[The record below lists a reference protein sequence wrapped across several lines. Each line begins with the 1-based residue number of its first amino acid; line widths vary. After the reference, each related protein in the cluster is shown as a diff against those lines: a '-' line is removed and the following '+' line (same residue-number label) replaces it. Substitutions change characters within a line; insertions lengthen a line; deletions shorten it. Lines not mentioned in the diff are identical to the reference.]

1 MRLLTS
7 RFGSVRWLALLTVC
21 LSFGCQPS
29 AGKGPKAPTR
39 ILTLEEA
46 QHIVQEERRT
56 LGAPESTAPAPVSVG
71 EVVDILKRDQTDRF
85 AKARDYLT
93 ALDGVDALSVRASL
107 EMLWAEGQVTV
118 AQLARDRAKQ
128 KDAEATALED
138 TLKLQP
144 NDAALKGRIEAARK
158 DAERERR
165 LRDALETLAQPHY
178 EAGAT
183 LGREVVRRN
192 PERADGYNV
201 LANLDR
207 IKGNWVEY
215 ERNMQRAQGADADRA
230 GVRYARAME
239 RAARLGDRAGA
250 RQELEAL
257 LAEHPDLAR
266 ARAQLVVLEDDVEA
280 RYAQLQKLAAVNPE
294 HALVALEGKA
304 LEREVETA
312 RALRSPQAPQP
323 AANTP

>member
-1 MRLLTS
+1 VLASILL
-7 RFGSVRWLALLTVC
+7 VLA
-21 LSFGCQPS
+21 FGCQPS
-29 AGKGPKAPTR
+29 AGKGPKAPTK

-46 QHIVQEERRT
+46 QSILQEERRK
-56 LGAPESTAPAPVSVG
+56 LGTAEAAGPAPTSVAD
-71 EVVDILKRDQTDRF
+71 VLDILKRDQTERF
-85 AKARDYLT
+85 AGARDYLT

-107 EMLWAEGQVTV
+107 EMLWAEGQLTV
-118 AQLARDRAKQ
+118 AELARDRAKQ

-144 NDAALKGRIEAARK
+144 NDGSLKARIDAARQ

-165 LRDALETLAQPHY
+165 VRDALETLALPHY
-178 EAGAT
+178 ETGAT

-207 IKGNWVEY
+207 LKGNWVEY

-230 GVRYARAME
+230 GVLYARAME
-239 RAARLGDRAGA
+239 RAARLGDRVGA
-250 RQELEAL
+250 RKELEAL
-257 LAEHPDLAR
+257 LTEHPDLAR

-280 RYAQLQKLAAVNPE
+280 RYEQLQKLAAVNPG

-304 LEREVETA
+304 LEREVQTA
-312 RALRSPQAPQP
+312 RALRAP
-323 AANTP
+323 AAPPAAVSP